1 MLFSSLVFL
10 FAFLPIVI
18 LLYYL
23 VSSRVYRNIIL
34 LIFSLIFYAWG
45 EPIYVL
51 LMIVEIILNYILAKL
66 IANSDQMTIKKLYL
80 ILTITIDVG
89 LLGFY
94 KYSNFL
100 IEIINSISSFKLD
113 FLELSLPI
121 GISFYTFQILSYV
134 IDVYRGKVK
143 VQKNILNLATY
154 ITMFPQLIAGPIVR
168 YETIESELTERKE
181 SLSMVA
187 DGIRRFIIGLGK
199 KIIIANNIAI
209 LADSVFLNTELAEYT
224 FMVAWIGAISYS
236 LQIYFDFSG
245 YSDMAIGLGKI
256 FGFNFLENFNYPY
269 VAKSI
274 TDFWRRWHISLSS
287 WFRDYVYIPLGGNR
301 VSRSRWYLNILI
313 VWMLTGLWHGASY
326 NFVVWGLYY
335 GVFLIIE
342 KVFLSKIL
350 NKAKGLNHL
359 FTLAVVIFGFV
370 IFNSSSLVQIQT
382 FFGSMFMTLPVFDL
396 SFLEI
401 NGLFYLLPYFIIGCI
416 ASTPLFN
423 KIIKLFDDSRIL
435 GFVYDI
441 YLMLILC
448 ICVIFLVNS
457 SYNPFIYFRF

>member
-10 FAFLPIVI
+10 FAFLPVVI

-23 VSSRVYRNIIL
+23 IPSRVYRNIIL
-34 LIFSLIFYAWG
+34 LVFSLLFYAWG
-45 EPIYVL
+45 EPTYVL
-51 LMIVEIILNYILAKL
+51 LMIIEIILNYILAKL
-66 IANSDQMTIKKLYL
+66 IDKNDKLSIKRIYL
-80 ILTITIDVG
+80 ILTIVIDVG

-100 IEIINSISSFKLD
+100 IEIINGLFNLELGY
-113 FLELSLPI
+113 LELSLPI

-134 IDVYRGKVK
+134 IDVYRKKVK
-143 VQKNILNLATY
+143 VQNNILSLATY

-168 YETIESELTERKE
+168 YETIESELTNRKE
-181 SLSMVA
+181 SLKMVA
-187 DGIRRFIIGLGK
+187 DGVRRFIIGLGK
-199 KIIIANNIAI
+199 KIILANNIAI
-209 LADSVFLNTELAEYT
+209 LSDSIFLNTNLDEYT
-224 FMVAWIGAISYS
+224 FMIAWVGAISYS

-269 VAKSI
+269 IAKSI

-301 VSRSRWYLNILI
+301 VSKTRWYINIMI

-326 NFVVWGLYY
+326 NFVAWGLYY
-335 GVFLIIE
+335 GAFLIIE
-342 KVFLSKIL
+342 KVFLLKIL
-350 NKAKGLNHL
+350 EKVKGLNHI
-359 FTLAVVIFGFV
+359 FTLIVVIFGFV
-370 IFNSSSLVQIQT
+370 IFNSSSLVQIET
-382 FFGSMFMTLPVFDL
+382 FFTNMFMTAPVFDF
-396 SFLEI
+396 SFLEN
-401 NGLFYLLPYFIIGCI
+401 NGLFYLVPYFITACF

-423 KIIKLFDDSRIL
+423 MLFKYLNDSSIL
-435 GFVYDI
+435 GYIYDI
-441 YLMLILC
+441 YLFLILV
-448 ICVIFLVNS
+448 ICVVFLVNS

>member
-10 FAFLPIVI
+10 FVFLPLII
-18 LLYYL
+18 ITYYL
-23 VSSRVYRNIIL
+23 VPIRSYRNFIL
-34 LIFSLIFYAWG
+34 LAFSLVFYAWG
-45 EPIYVL
+45 EPVYVV
-51 LMIVEIILNYILAKL
+51 LMVLEILINFVLAQL
-66 IANSDQMTIKKLYL
+66 IARNNDLKIKRLYL
-80 ILTITIDVG
+80 VITIIIDLG

-100 IEIINSISSFKLD
+100 IDIINNLFAMNLTFI
-113 FLELSLPI
+113 EISLPI
-121 GISFYTFQILSYV
+121 GISFYTFQVLSYV

-143 VQKNILNLATY
+143 VQNNILNLATY

-168 YETIESELTERKE
+168 YETIEDELTNRKE

-199 KIIIANNIAI
+199 KIIIANN
-209 LADSVFLNTELAEYT
+209 LALLAESVFLKTELVNYN
-224 FMVAWIGAISYS
+224 FMIAWLGAISYA

-269 VAKSI
+269 IAKSI

-301 VSRSRWYLNILI
+301 VSKARWYLNIMI

-326 NFVVWGLYY
+326 NFVAWGLYY
-335 GVFLIIE
+335 GFFLIIE
-342 KVFLSKIL
+342 KVFLLRYLEKVKIL
-350 NKAKGLNHL
+350 NHV
-359 FTLAVVIFGFV
+359 FTLVVVIFGFV
-370 IFNSSSLVQIQT
+370 IFNSSNLTQIQS
-382 FFGSMFMTLPVFDL
+382 FFTNMFAQLPYFDKA
-396 SFLEI
+396 FLES
-401 NGLFYLLPYFIIGCI
+401 NNLFYLLPYLFMGII
-416 ASTPLFN
+416 AATPLFN
-423 KIIKLFDDSRIL
+423 RIFKLLDESYFGIVFDA
-435 GFVYDI
+435 Y
-441 YLMLILC
+441 LILVLVIC
-448 ICVIFLVNS
+448 IVFLVNS